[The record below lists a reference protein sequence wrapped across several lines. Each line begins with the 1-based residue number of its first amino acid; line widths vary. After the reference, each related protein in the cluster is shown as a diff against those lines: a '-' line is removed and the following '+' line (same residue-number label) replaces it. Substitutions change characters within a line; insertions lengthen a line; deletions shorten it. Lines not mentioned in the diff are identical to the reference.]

1 MDLHNDNN
9 VTLLPKT
16 IASNEVNGIN
26 TNDHNSCG
34 TISPISDKHA
44 LSLQSSTTS
53 IPSRRLSSRHVIKHK
68 GTLSINERCM
78 QLVSK
83 ALTKE
88 KRLRRDIETCSQD
101 QSFGQRQIY
110 NMQLKVQECQNIIG
124 TATQLIRMIGDTYRS
139 TAQNIR

>member
-1 MDLHNDNN
+1 
-9 VTLLPKT
+9 
-16 IASNEVNGIN
+16 
-26 TNDHNSCG
+26 
-34 TISPISDKHA
+34 
-44 LSLQSSTTS
+44 
-53 IPSRRLSSRHVIKHK
+53 
-68 GTLSINERCM
+68 M

-88 KRLRRDIETCSQD
+88 KRLRRDIEMCSQD
-101 QSFGQRQIY
+101 QSFDQRQIY

>member
-26 TNDHNSCG
+26 TNDQNSCS

-88 KRLRRDIETCSQD
+88 KRLRRDIEMCSQD
-101 QSFGQRQIY
+101 QSFDQRQIY